1 MKIVIADSNALLMP
15 FKNSINI
22 DSELTG
28 ILGSY
33 KIMVPAPIIGE
44 LRKLS
49 EKIPEARIALKLA
62 MTKELVETEAM
73 GDASV
78 IEAAIKMDGIV
89 LTNDRELIGIA
100 LKQRIPV
107 IRMMGKKRLV
117 LTDHKN
123 R

>member
-22 DSELTG
+22 DSELAG

-44 LRKLS
+44 LKKLS
-49 EKIPEARIALKLA
+49 DKIPEAKIALKLA
-62 MTKELVETEAM
+62 MTKELVETETM

-78 IEAAIKMDGIV
+78 IEAAVKMDGIV

>member
-22 DSELTG
+22 DSELAG

-44 LRKLS
+44 LKKLGD
-49 EKIPEARIALKLA
+49 KVPEAKTALRLA
-62 MTKELVETEAM
+62 MTKELVETEAS

-78 IEAAIKMDGIV
+78 IEAAVKMNGII